1 MYNLKVDNEIV
12 STHETLEEA
21 FTARNAKVRKILNDL
36 YDDDVI
42 DKEAMVDWGFGLEEN
57 KDMEFYINEHC
68 GYAVDIE
75 EVNPTPKKKATR
87 KKKENKNV

>member
-1 MYNLKVDNEIV
+1 MYNLKVDCEVV

-21 FTARNAKVRKILNDL
+21 FTARNDKVREILNNL

-57 KDMEFYINEHC
+57 KELEFYIDEHC
-68 GYAVDIE
+68 GYGLVIE
-75 EVNPTPKKKATR
+75 EINPTPKKKATR